1 MLLQNENENENEGD
15 RGANQFRS
23 FVGTAS
29 VVEAEED
36 GEEVTDGGDR
46 CSVGLVVAMMV
57 AAAAMMG

>member
-1 MLLQNENENENEGD
+1 MLLQNEEEED
-15 RGANQFRS
+15 DVANQFRS

-36 GEEVTDGGDR
+36 GEEVTDRGDR

-57 AAAAMMG
+57 FVTATMG